1 MIFDSAEYTQ
11 HKGTPEDISFRRATA
26 EEEARFKRLEGLR
39 ASISGPASIIM
50 ILASVGFLIF
60 FSVNKQ
66 FGDIFFYAAGV
77 FVILSV
83 LNTIKEF
90 MRTRKSKS
98 FEVAEGV
105 MVGYMETN
113 NRPYMSVWCE
123 KDQVY
128 LPRLRYLSTFHRE
141 QGMPLLIV
149 KGDRGEGKKP
159 NYFVVSAY
167 NDPII

>member
-1 MIFDSAEYTQ
+1 MLFDSAEYTKY
-11 HKGTPEDISFRRATA
+11 KGTPEDISYRSATP
-26 EEEARFKRLEGLR
+26 EEEARFRRLEKVR

-50 ILASVGFLIF
+50 IIASVGFLIF
-60 FSVNKQ
+60 FSVNKD
-66 FGDIFFYAAGV
+66 FGDIFFYAAGL

-83 LNTIKEF
+83 FNTIKQF

-105 MVGYMETN
+105 MVGYMEVN

-128 LPRLRYLSTFHRE
+128 LPKLRYLSTFHRE

-149 KGDRGEGKKP
+149 RGDRGEGKKP
-159 NYFVVSAY
+159 NYFVVTAY